1 MPQPTHVPPAT
12 PVAGDNSAKEEPNPV
27 DASVTR
33 PQERS
38 GLKLALLAFAQFVVA
53 IDYNIVYVALP
64 DIGRELGFTA
74 QSLQWVVSA
83 YAVTFGG
90 FLLLG
95 GRAAD
100 RLGQRRMFMLALGLY
115 AVSSLGGGLADE
127 PWMLLTAR
135 AVQGLGG
142 ALLFPTILS
151 LINTSYAEG
160 PERNR
165 ALTVWGV
172 AASGGLAAGALLGGL
187 LTNGFGWKA
196 VFLVNVPLALGAA
209 IVAPR
214 LLAADAPRERGQGG
228 FDLPGAVVATAG
240 ICLVVFGLASGPEA
254 GWSSGRVIGSL
265 LGGLAF
271 VGAFILLERN
281 TPDPLAPPRLLGNRS
296 LAVAMIVILLL
307 VGTLGGEYYLYTTY
321 LQGVLG
327 YSPLAA
333 GLAFLPLTLISMVGG
348 KISLTLLNRQ
358 GIRPT
363 VSIGMLGTGIGLG
376 ALATGMSPHGSFI
389 AVLPGLIIWGLGAGI
404 AFSALFVA
412 AASGVS
418 PDEQGVASALASTS
432 QQLGSAVGLAVIVA
446 VARAGLNGHTDAPST
461 VVDGLRTGG
470 WAAAAAAAAGAIVA
484 LALKHQPVA
493 APAETAASPEGTDS
507 VAAYS

>member
-1 MPQPTHVPPAT
+1 M
-12 PVAGDNSAKEEPNPV
+12 

-53 IDYNIVYVALP
+53 IDYNIVYIALP

-100 RLGQRRMFMLALGLY
+100 RLGERRMFILALGLY
-115 AVSSLGGGLADE
+115 ATSSLGGGFATE

-135 AVQGLGG
+135 TVQGLGG

-151 LINTSYAEG
+151 LINKSYAEG
-160 PERNR
+160 PERNK

-187 LTNGFGWKA
+187 LTNGFGWAA

-209 IVAPR
+209 IIAPW
-214 LLAADAPRERGQGG
+214 LLPADPPREGGRGG
-228 FDLPGAVVATAG
+228 FDVPGAVVATAG
-240 ICLVVFGLASGPEA
+240 ISLVVFGLASGPDA
-254 GWSSGRVIGSL
+254 GWSSSRVIGSL
-265 LGGLAF
+265 LVGAALVAAF
-271 VGAFILLERN
+271 VLIERGTRN
-281 TPDPLAPPRLLGNRS
+281 PLAPLRLFGNRS
-296 LAVAMIVILLL
+296 LAVAMIDILIL
-307 VGTLGGEYYLYTTY
+307 VGTLGGEYFLYTTY
-321 LQGVLG
+321 LQNVLG
-327 YSPLAA
+327 YSPLTA

-363 VSIGMLGTGIGLG
+363 IFTGMLVAGIGLA
-376 ALATGMSPHGSFI
+376 ALAMGMSPNSSF
-389 AVLPGLIIWGLGAGI
+389 AALLPGLIIWGLGAGI

-412 AASGVS
+412 ASAGVS
-418 PDEQGVASALASTS
+418 PAEQGVASALASTS
-432 QQLGSAVGLAVIVA
+432 QQLGSAIGLAVIVA
-446 VARAGLNGHTDAPST
+446 IARAGLTGQTDAPST
-461 VVDGLRTGG
+461 IVDGLRTGG
-470 WAAAAAAAAGAIVA
+470 WVAAAATAAGALIA
-484 LALKHQPVA
+484 LTLKRQPVA
-493 APAETAASPEGTDS
+493 PTVDAVSPEGPDS
-507 VAAYS
+507 VAAGMTISNAL